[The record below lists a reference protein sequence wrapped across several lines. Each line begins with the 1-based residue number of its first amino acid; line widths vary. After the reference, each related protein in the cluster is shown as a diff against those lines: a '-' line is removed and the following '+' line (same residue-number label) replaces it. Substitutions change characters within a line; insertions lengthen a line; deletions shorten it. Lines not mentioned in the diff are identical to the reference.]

1 MKKEL
6 AALVSGVGVL
16 ALAAGAGLAT
26 AMPAAQ
32 PAAPTTVAA
41 PQGQAGPSQAS
52 LVCYAHAQDANT
64 GGINVSEVVEGKS
77 SWAGVLSDGAATFD
91 STPFT
96 GVLTQIAGGQA
107 VGVVRGKGV
116 MAGASIQTAQAGDSR
131 GLIAAPCEWPA
142 NTVWLVGGSS
152 EVGTWLSLMVRN
164 ASATATTIDIAVYS
178 SAGQL
183 DIQGLSTLSLEAGG
197 EATRDL
203 TGLIPPDSR
212 IAIRLSSD
220 TGAFVAAMQV
230 LQLDGVTP
238 AGIDMLTDSAA
249 GTDVVI
255 PGVVVDAD
263 TTAALRIVN
272 PHDEPTTVN
281 VATLGEEERPL
292 DGAQGVEVAPQSV
305 LDLSLAGLAPGSY
318 GVRVSARTDV
328 AVGVSLTRSGDD
340 GVDVAWLAGREP
352 VTAGGIAAG
361 PHAGTLVL
369 NGSGQAR
376 WTSYDVD
383 GAQLDSQVLNVDEI
397 ASVEIPAEAHY
408 VTLEADQPMYGAA
421 LLHTDT
427 GIAWLALTQDSTT
440 SQAVRL
446 TIAN

>member
-1 MKKEL
+1 M
-6 AALVSGVGVL
+6 
-16 ALAAGAGLAT
+16 
-26 AMPAAQ
+26 
-32 PAAPTTVAA
+32 
-41 PQGQAGPSQAS
+41 
-52 LVCYAHAQDANT
+52 
-64 GGINVSEVVEGKS
+64 
-77 SWAGVLSDGAATFD
+77 
-91 STPFT
+91 
-96 GVLTQIAGGQA
+96 
-107 VGVVRGKGV
+107 
-116 MAGASIQTAQAGDSR
+116 
-131 GLIAAPCEWPA
+131 
-142 NTVWLVGGSS
+142 
-152 EVGTWLSLMVRN
+152 
-164 ASATATTIDIAVYS
+164 
-178 SAGQL
+178 
-183 DIQGLSTLSLEAGG
+183 
-197 EATRDL
+197 
-203 TGLIPPDSR
+203 
-212 IAIRLSSD
+212 
-220 TGAFVAAMQV
+220 
-230 LQLDGVTP
+230 
-238 AGIDMLTDSAA
+238 
-249 GTDVVI
+249 
-255 PGVVVDAD
+255 
-263 TTAALRIVN
+263 
-272 PHDEPTTVN
+272 
-281 VATLGEEERPL
+281 
-292 DGAQGVEVAPQSV
+292 APQSV

-397 ASVEIPAEAHY
+397 ASVENPAEAHY